1 MNITGDTDIY
11 NLIIN
16 DATITVELD
25 DFGGNPAVFNDIL
38 VPSTFKGKA
47 SINLYPINSIAGGIE
62 YTRVNY
68 SVNCRANDYPSCKS
82 IANNVVDLLNRYN
95 QSGYFLVANIQAVI
109 RPENELDTYN
119 IPIEVIYRSK

>member
-1 MNITGDTDIY
+1 MRVHAAAIVFKDR
-11 NLIIN
+11 
-16 DATITVELD
+16 
-25 DFGGNPAVFNDIL
+25 FGHKGNGLAVALGNVFNDIL
-38 VPSTFKGKA
+38 VPSTFKDKA
-47 SINLYPINSIAGGIE
+47 SINLYPIDSIAGGIE